1 MKTFIFLAAL
11 LSFSSAHAADDFMC
25 NLEVRT
31 PTAKIGEINVS
42 QAYGTQAGRLA
53 TVPVSAKKNVFGKTV
68 KTVEVTLDGVINNA
82 GTDGSTIDATL
93 ALVTT
98 IDRKGPFSSLHS
110 VEKSTIGTIKGKDW
124 VDVKIESPTGYI
136 VTGLCRVYLGE

>member
-11 LSFSSAHAADDFMC
+11 LSLSAHAADDFMC

-53 TVPVSAKKNVFGKTV
+53 TVPVSAKKNIFGKTV
-68 KTVEVTLDGVINNA
+68 KTVEITLDGVVTNA

-110 VEKSTIGTIKGKDW
+110 VEKATLGTIKGKDS
-124 VDVKIESPTGYI
+124 VDVNIESPTGYLI
-136 VTGLCRVYLGE
+136 TGTCRVYLGE